1 MDVQVRHSVKSRPKN
16 SSFFGHLYAP
26 KTQNLNKSIS
36 WKIHS
41 MPWACQSWANAK
53 IFKIIYQLTPQLH
66 YRSASNPPPSILSSN
81 GLAQSPQLTLQHTAC
96 SWGWF
101 LTTQYAT
108 VHSQIERKPS
118 LAQLWPHLM
127 IVRLI
132 CWASLPLFLL
142 QVCKWTGRLA
152 KMLQKRKWHS
162 CNLAIHPSSFVS
174 GRSLYLAGEKR
185 EGEQPPLFT
194 QLSIWTS
201 WTLSLLHK
209 ERYCDTLI
217 LRPLQWADFNL
228 TN

>member
-1 MDVQVRHSVKSRPKN
+1 MGKCQNFSKS
-16 SSFFGHLYAP
+16 
-26 KTQNLNKSIS
+26 
-36 WKIHS
+36 
-41 MPWACQSWANAK
+41 
-53 IFKIIYQLTPQLH
+53 IYQLTLQLH
-66 YRSASNPPPSILSSN
+66 HCSAGNPPPSILLSMD
-81 GLAQSPQLTLQHTAC
+81 L
-96 SWGWF
+96 WGS
-101 LTTQYAT
+101 